1 MKLTDVK
8 LRHVKADGSRRKLS
22 DGRGLYL
29 LVTPTGG
36 RYWRWK
42 YRFGGREKLMA
53 LGVYP
58 EVSLAA
64 ARNLHRDARLVL
76 ANGIDP
82 VAAKRK
88 TNESSPAFVTFKQAA
103 QLWHEHWAPQK
114 KVDFAKIVW
123 GRLENDV
130 FPEIGRRP
138 VNDIPPSTFRD
149 MLKRIEDR
157 APTVSRKIFGYCGQ
171 IMRYAV
177 AHDLADRNTVSELQG
192 SDFLREHRTR
202 NHARVD
208 EKGLPALLYAIDH
221 YPSEVT
227 RLAMRML
234 ALTFVR
240 VGEMLGA
247 TWSEFDLDNARWVIP
262 SERMKMGSSHIVP
275 LSAQAIEIIKRL
287 KQITYGGEYLFPGRA
302 GHKTTMSRAA
312 ILMALKS
319 MGYRNSMT
327 SHGFRGVAS
336 TILHEQGYDHEH
348 IETQL
353 AHLSRGKVSSAYNH
367 ALYIKPRTAM
377 MQSWAD
383 YLDLKRG
390 NYKPPV

>member
-1 MKLTDVK
+1 MNLTDAK
-8 LRHVKADGSRRKLS
+8 IRSVKADGTRRKLT

-29 LVTPTGG
+29 LITPAGG

-42 YRFGGREKLMA
+42 YRIGGREKLMA

-58 EVSLAA
+58 DVSLAA
-64 ARNLHRDARLVL
+64 ARNLHLDARLVL

-82 VAAKRK
+82 VSAKRK
-88 TNESSPAFVTFKQAA
+88 TAESTCPFVSFKQAA

-114 KVDFAKIVW
+114 SPGTAKIVW
-123 GRLENDV
+123 ARLEADV
-130 FPEIGRRP
+130 FPAIGRSP
-138 VNDIPPSTFRD
+138 LKDIPPSVFRD
-149 MLKRIEDR
+149 LLKRIEAR

-177 AHDLADRNTVSELQG
+177 AHDLADRNPVSELQG
-192 SDFLREHRTR
+192 GDFLREHKTR

-208 EKGLPALLYAIDH
+208 EKGLPALLYAIDQ
-221 YPSEVT
+221 YPSET
-227 RLAMRML
+227 TKLAMRML

-240 VGEMLGA
+240 VGELLGA
-247 TWSEFDLDNARWVIP
+247 TWSEFDLENARWVIP
-262 SERMKMGSSHIVP
+262 SERMKMGSTHIVP
-275 LSAQAIEIIKRL
+275 LSTQVVQIVERL
-287 KQITYGGEYLFPGRA
+287 RQITYGGEYLFPGRA

-319 MGYRNSMT
+319 MGYRNTMT

-336 TILHEQGYDHEH
+336 TILHEQGYVHEH

-353 AHLSRGKVSSAYNH
+353 AHLSRGKVSAAYNH
-367 ALYIKPRTAM
+367 ASYLSSRSKM
-377 MQSWAD
+377 MQDWAN
-383 YLDLKRG
+383 YLDLISAK
-390 NYKPPV
+390 YVHPV